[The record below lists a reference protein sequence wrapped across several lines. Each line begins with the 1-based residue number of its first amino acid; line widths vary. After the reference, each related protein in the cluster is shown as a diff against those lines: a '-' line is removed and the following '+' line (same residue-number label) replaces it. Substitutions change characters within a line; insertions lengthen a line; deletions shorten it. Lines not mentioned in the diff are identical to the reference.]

1 MRLAGKTALVTGA
14 SRGIGRAIALRFAAE
29 GAFVVVNYAGN
40 EAAAAE
46 TLEAIGSAG
55 GQAVLSRF
63 DVGSAVEVDTA
74 VKAIVAA
81 RGRIDI
87 LVNNAGVTR
96 DNLLMRLTEDDF
108 DAVVRTNMKGTFL
121 VTKAVSR
128 QMIRQRAGRIVNMS
142 SVVGEMG
149 NAGQSV
155 YAATKA
161 GILGFTRSM
170 ARELA
175 SREITVNAI
184 APGFITTDMT
194 GTLPEAARKEMLT
207 IIQDQCERLNRYTT
221 NLLNLGRLQAGISP
235 DQLENLDLVEMLGS
249 AVSAVKMHH
258 GGREIIKSLPFDACT
273 VRANPVM
280 LEQLF
285 YNILENAVQYSPDAA
300 SVLITGHKQAGRV
313 EIAISDQGCGIAP
326 SELGRIF
333 DRFYR
338 SAKNIRKEGHGLGL
352 SIASGFAQAFGG
364 EISAHS
370 PLEMGKGTR
379 MVVRLPALASQSE
392 SMDK

>member
-40 EAAAAE
+40 EAAAGE
-46 TLEAIGSAG
+46 TLAAIESAG
-55 GQAVLSRF
+55 GKAVLSRF
-63 DVGSAVEVDTA
+63 DVGSAGEVDTA
-74 VKAIVAA
+74 VKAIVAE

-108 DAVVRTNMKGTFL
+108 DAVVRTNLKGTFL
-121 VTKAVSR
+121 VTKVVSR
-128 QMIRQRAGRIVNMS
+128 QMIRQRGGRIVNMS

-161 GILGFTRSM
+161 GILGFTKAM

-194 GTLPEAARKEMLT
+194 QSMPEAARKEFA
-207 IIQDQCERLNRYTT
+207 ERIP
-221 NLLNLGRLQAGISP
+221 LGRFGAPEEVAELA
-235 DQLENLDLVEMLGS
+235 
-249 AVSAVKMHH
+249 
-258 GGREIIKSLPFDACT
+258 
-273 VRANPVM
+273 
-280 LEQLF
+280 LF
-285 YNILENAVQYSPDAA
+285 LASDAA
-300 SVLITGHKQAGRV
+300 AYVTGQV
-313 EIAISDQGCGIAP
+313 VGI
-326 SELGRIF
+326 
-333 DRFYR
+333 
-338 SAKNIRKEGHGLGL
+338 N
-352 SIASGFAQAFGG
+352 GG
-364 EISAHS
+364 
-370 PLEMGKGTR
+370 MY
-379 MVVRLPALASQSE
+379 M
-392 SMDK
+392 